1 MQLDAFSVAVV
12 TALVVCVCGVT
23 FIAETLVRRDEGA
36 GRVWAVAF
44 LCAIGTTVSYLVWTL
59 EPANWWAVAAG
70 NGLFVAGTGCM
81 WLGCRRFN
89 GRRLRW
95 AILAVAV
102 GAGGAVVAAA
112 AEGPDGGP
120 WAGAMWMFVA
130 LMLLAAAG
138 AVETLRP
145 EMGRLRTAWGLAFV
159 LGMQSL
165 FYVSRITAFIV
176 TGPDSTLFRTW
187 FGTTTASVLTVI
199 LTIVAAIVVSVLR
212 AARAPLRGLEST
224 AGRTDDEV
232 QSAGEFLAS
241 LSGLC
246 ARASW
251 RSDVVGVISVRIDD
265 LDQISTAFGSEVARA
280 VHDAWRTSV
289 RRHAP
294 AEAFVGEDDGR
305 GLLVGIRVDSLTDAR
320 RQAARIY
327 RGVFEDL
334 GGVTGGVIPMVGVG
348 LALSD
353 PVGYQP
359 VQLVAV
365 ARDAAI
371 RAATSI
377 ESSVVVGDSV

>member
-1 MQLDAFSVAVV
+1 MQLDTFSVAVV

-44 LCAIGTTVSYLVWTL
+44 LCAIATTVSYLVWTL
-59 EPANWWAVAAG
+59 DPSNWWVVAVG
-70 NGLFVAGTGCM
+70 NGLFVSGTGFM

-89 GRRLRW
+89 GRPLGW
-95 AILAVAV
+95 AVLVVAV
-102 GAGGAVVAAA
+102 GAVGAVIAAA

-130 LMLLAAAG
+130 LMILAAAG
-138 AVETLRP
+138 SVEALRP
-145 EMGRLRTAWGLAFV
+145 EMGRLRTAWGLALV
-159 LGMQSL
+159 LGLQSL
-165 FYVSRITAFIV
+165 FYVSRITAFAV
-176 TGPDSTLFRTW
+176 AGPDSALFRTW
-187 FGTTTASVLTVI
+187 FGTTTASMLTVI
-199 LTIVAAIVVSVLR
+199 LTIVAAIVASVLR
-212 AARAPLRGLEST
+212 ATRAPLRGHETS
-224 AGRTDDEV
+224 ARPADDEIGLP
-232 QSAGEFLAS
+232 GEFLAS

-280 VHDAWRTSV
+280 VDDAWRTSV

-294 AEAFVGEDDGR
+294 AEAFVGEDDGM

-353 PVGYQP
+353 AVGYAP
-359 VQLVAV
+359 AQLVAV

-371 RAATSI
+371 RAATSV
-377 ESSVVVGDSV
+377 ESSVVVGDSA